1 MSVSM
6 RKSLIH
12 AFLTAGFAL
21 SAHAAGIECPE
32 IGKDAVVLS
41 SSQARLFTSGSDI
54 DLANEIG
61 ELIVSLKTRRP
72 GIYYASLNN
81 AAIAA
86 YCPLVANAPALDA
99 QEKLNRIQ
107 KFDAL
112 LREQLSSEIAP
123 QASSVLAQVPLSP
136 DVYRALRE
144 KADDAGQTPS
154 QFMAALLKKA
164 AGEAKA
170 Q

>member
-1 MSVSM
+1 MSASI

-12 AFLTAGFAL
+12 AFLMAGFAV
-21 SAHAAGIECPE
+21 SAQAAGIECPE

-54 DLANEIG
+54 DLANEIS
-61 ELIVSLKTRRP
+61 ELIVSLKAKRS
-72 GIYYASLNN
+72 GISYAALTN

-86 YCPLVANAPALDA
+86 YCPLVANAPSLGA
-99 QEKLNRIQ
+99 QENLNRIQ

-123 QASSVLAQVPLSP
+123 QVSSILAQVPLSL
-136 DVYRALRE
+136 DVYRALRD

-154 QFMAALLKKA
+154 QFMAALLTKA

-170 Q
+170 R

>member
-1 MSVSM
+1 M
-6 RKSLIH
+6 
-12 AFLTAGFAL
+12 
-21 SAHAAGIECPE
+21 
-32 IGKDAVVLS
+32 
-41 SSQARLFTSGSDI
+41 
-54 DLANEIG
+54 
-61 ELIVSLKTRRP
+61 SLKAKRP
-72 GIYYASLNN
+72 GISYAGLTN

-86 YCPLVANAPALDA
+86 YCPLVANAPSLSA
-99 QEKLNRIQ
+99 QEKLNQIQ

-123 QASSVLAQVPLSP
+123 QVSSILAQVPLSL

-154 QFMAALLKKA
+154 QFMAALLTKA

-170 Q
+170 R